1 MIYLDNSATTLP
13 FDEVLDT
20 YQKTAIRHFGNPSSL
35 HDYGSVAEQLL
46 RKARQS
52 IANILNINSGE
63 IMFTSGGTEGNN
75 LAIKGAAYARRGRGN
90 HIITSAVE
98 HPSVLE
104 TCRYL
109 ENHGFEVTYLPV
121 DEEGRVRLQE
131 VKEATREETILVSIM
146 HVNHETGAIQPIEKI
161 GEWLKTREKI
171 RFHVDHVQGAAK
183 VPLPLKNSGIDLC
196 TFSAHKIHGLK
207 GTGLLYVRNGVQVEP
222 LFHGGGQEKN
232 VRSGTENLPGIVAFA
247 KALRLSYERYQSAK
261 ATLDKNKEMLIQ
273 ACREREGMAVNT
285 PEQTSAPHIVNVSVL
300 GTRPEIVIQ
309 ALTKR
314 NIHVSSKSACA
325 SRLQTASEVLA
336 AQFGHEE
343 RAETGLRFSFSS
355 ETKEPDIQQLLLAL
369 DEVVPEIRR
378 VNEVKG

>member
-1 MIYLDNSATTLP
+1 MIYLDNSATSLP

-35 HDYGSVAEQLL
+35 HDYGSDAEQLL

-52 IANILNINSGE
+52 IANILNIDTGE
-63 IMFTSGGTEGNN
+63 MTFTSGGTEGNN

-90 HIITSAVE
+90 HIITSTVE

-121 DEEGRVRLQE
+121 DREGRVHLQD
-131 VKEATREETILVSIM
+131 VKEAIRETTILVSIM

-161 GEWLKTREKI
+161 GDYLKSQEKI

-183 VPLPLKNSGIDLC
+183 VPLQLKNNGIDLC

-207 GTGLLYVRNGVQVEP
+207 GTGLVYIRNGVQVEP
-222 LFHGGGQEKN
+222 LFHGGGQEQN

-247 KALRLSYERYQSAK
+247 KALRLSFEQYQDAK
-261 ATLDKNKEMLIQ
+261 STLEKNKKALMQ
-273 ACREREGMAVNT
+273 ACREREGIAVNT
-285 PEQTSAPHIVNVSVL
+285 PDKASAPHIVNVSVL

-309 ALTKR
+309 ALTKK

-343 RAETGLRFSFSS
+343 RAETGLRFSFSH
-355 ETKEPDIQQLLLAL
+355 ETKEVDIRQLLSAL
-369 DEVVPEIRR
+369 DEIVPEIRR